1 MNKDNDPLKVLL
13 AVKSELNLTVDEEL
27 IKRCY
32 QVQSAHQYDK
42 ERDTVKK
49 MQALVEEKVVERE
62 GGSLI

>member
-1 MNKDNDPLKVLL
+1 MNKENDPLEVLL
-13 AVKSELNLTVDEEL
+13 AVKSELNLTVDKEL

-42 ERDTVKK
+42 DRDTVKK